1 MEELKFRRLRADE
14 IEVRVKQV
22 TEWGAS
28 CVLYKT
34 ARTDMD
40 ILDESVSP
48 LGWSCEYQEIKGN
61 LYCGITI
68 NGVSKWDCG
77 IESRDDGDG
86 TKKKGEASDAFK
98 RAGFKWG
105 IGRELY
111 TAPRIIIDLPRKPDG
126 DRDKS
131 RWKLERS
138 STTLSVSRV
147 EYDDNGNISCL
158 HIIEDRTR
166 KVVYA
171 FPKGSA
177 EIEPIVIERVNVPA
191 AETAKQKDLIFT
203 IARNRGFDE
212 KTMRMKCESWYS
224 SKHNDMKPFDSFT
237 HEDIVEL
244 KVNLTKVFEHAM

>member
-1 MEELKFRRLRADE
+1 MDELKFEKLRADQ
-14 IEVRVKQV
+14 IEVRIKQV

-40 ILDESVSP
+40 MLDAAVTP
-48 LGWSCEYQEIKGN
+48 YGWSCEYQEIKGC

-111 TAPRIIIDLPRKPDG
+111 TAPRISIDLPREADSG
-126 DRDKS
+126 G
-131 RWKLERS
+131 RWKLAKGVGA
-138 STTLSVSRV
+138 LSVFEV
-147 EYDDNGNISCL
+147 GYDAHGDIEKL
-158 HIIEDRTR
+158 VIIEERTKK
-166 KVVYA
+166 KVFCHPRGYV
-171 FPKGSA
+171 
-177 EIEPIVIERVNVPA
+177 EIEKLVVSKPSVPKP
-191 AETAKQKDLIFT
+191 ETDKQKALIFGV
-203 IARNRGFDE
+203 AKNRGITEVD
-212 KTMRMKCESWYS
+212 MRMKAEGWYEM
-224 SKHNDMKPFDSFT
+224 KHGEFKKFDTMT
-237 HEDIVEL
+237 HEDIVEI
-244 KVNLTKVFEHAM
+244 KVNQTKVMEYAL